1 MESWCRFCLTVIFRM
16 HLRSASL
23 IAVCTA
29 KRDTIARLMN
39 IETRSSGQTPYEM
52 LGGDAGV
59 RRFVGRFY
67 DLMDEVP
74 EYHVIR
80 KLHPQDLAG
89 SREKLYLFLSG
100 WLGGPPLYVE
110 KHGHPMLR
118 ARHLPFAI
126 GIAERDAWLAC
137 MLQSM
142 EDSGVE
148 EPLRAALLK
157 AFFGTADW
165 MRNRQESTPPDA

>member
-1 MESWCRFCLTVIFRM
+1 M
-16 HLRSASL
+16 
-23 IAVCTA
+23 
-29 KRDTIARLMN
+29 
-39 IETRSSGQTPYEM
+39 SSPSPAADTPYSL
-52 LGGDAGV
+52 LGGDTGV
-59 RRFVGRFY
+59 RCLVGRFY

-74 EYHVIR
+74 EYHGIR

-89 SREKLYLFLSG
+89 SREKLHLFLSG

-110 KHGHPMLR
+110 KYGHPMLR

-137 MLQSM
+137 MLQAM
-142 EDSGVE
+142 EDTGVA
-148 EPLRAALLK
+148 EPLRDALLK

-165 MRNRQESTPPDA
+165 MRNREG

>member
-1 MESWCRFCLTVIFRM
+1 
-16 HLRSASL
+16 
-23 IAVCTA
+23 
-29 KRDTIARLMN
+29 MN
-39 IETRSSGQTPYEM
+39 TQDRQAADTPYAM
-52 LGGDAGV
+52 LGGDTGV
-59 RRFVGRFY
+59 RRLVDRFY

-137 MLQSM
+137 MLQAM
-142 EDSGVE
+142 EDNGVGE
-148 EPLRAALLK
+148 DLRKALLQ

-165 MRNRQESTPPDA
+165 MRNRPEPAA